1 MRMEQEKKAEEPVQ
15 LKEEDEDRYNKNK
28 PWPEDPRDI
37 KYYRNVLVNIDQ
49 TWDHAEDER
58 YAWNANIYTAAGEQ
72 RRKDIEIHATYEFV
86 RAEPYPLDSPRYGWD
101 AVNFRIR
108 GWARIR
114 GTRICRFS
122 IDSIRAVDEWAFNIH
137 DDLDENNPHS
147 YARGEGGPFL
157 VNVDVRLD
165 LNREMGFDNQ
175 GTDPFDVPLEMSRHV
190 QAWISIE
197 FLAEETLLA
206 LPPED
211 PARGPLDKDFN
222 NPNSTPHP
230 DGWGVKIPEMPSRI
244 LPQHVEIK
252 RQTGTAKEGT
262 AAIRELNRIQKQRKY
277 CARFLGSGRFFL
289 DYFTFSLAEEEHWA
303 VQVIIDPFNLYVK
316 KLYEPSKVPSFLP
329 GRDKVPWVLG
339 RDEDKL
345 KSNVL
350 MVEESQGD
358 VEKFLEKVYQ
368 VEYCL
373 SLYVA
378 AMTKCQHHLKAK
390 KSKNYK
396 QFKELVKYILSIERL
411 PSHDKVAKKA
421 AEDKMEKSFLAI
433 NNLKPDN
440 ETIMTI
446 VIETVNAVTFL
457 YHVTW

>member
-1 MRMEQEKKAEEPVQ
+1 MRKELESRADEPVQ
-15 LKEEDEDRYNKNK
+15 LKYEEDRNKKNK
-28 PWPEDPRDI
+28 PWPEDSRDI
-37 KYYRNVLVNIDQ
+37 KFYEDVLVNIDQ
-49 TWDHAEDER
+49 TWDEVGTPR
-58 YAWNANIYTAAGEQ
+58 YAWNAHIYTAAGEA
-72 RRKDIEIHATYEFV
+72 RRTDIEIHANYEFV
-86 RAEPYPLDSPRYGWD
+86 ESAPYAIDSPRFGYA
-101 AVNFRIR
+101 AVNFRIV

-114 GTRICRFS
+114 GSRICRFS
-122 IDSIRAVDEWAFNIH
+122 VDAIRTVDEWAFNI
-137 DDLDENNPHS
+137 DEDEDNPHG
-147 YARGEGGPFL
+147 YAIGEGGPFRASIT
-157 VNVDVRLD
+157 VRRD
-165 LNREMGFDNQ
+165 LGREMGYDGQ
-175 GTDPFDVPLEMSRHV
+175 GTDPMPTPHDLSRHI
-190 QAWISIE
+190 QARVTIE
-197 FLAEETLLA
+197 LHEPDTLLA
-206 LPPED
+206 MPPED
-211 PARGPLDKDFN
+211 PARGPLDRDFN

-252 RQTGTAKEGT
+252 RQTGTPKEGS

-316 KLYEPSKVPSFLP
+316 KMYEPSKVPSFLP

-421 AEDKMEKSFLAI
+421 AEDKMEKSFLAV

-457 YHVTW
+457 YHATW